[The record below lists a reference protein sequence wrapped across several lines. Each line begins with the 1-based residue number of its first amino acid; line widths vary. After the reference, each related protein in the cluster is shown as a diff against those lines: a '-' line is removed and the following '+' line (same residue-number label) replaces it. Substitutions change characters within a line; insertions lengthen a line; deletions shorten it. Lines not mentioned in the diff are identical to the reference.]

1 MLKKELNKSL
11 IPLCMAFTYH
21 SQVYGWAQSCHSFK
35 INEAAK
41 RSGGLEWIMA
51 ALSTHVNGDHE
62 RPAWWLRDRRKRTH
76 KNKLLQDSKTNHERY
91 GNDGSI
97 LIRSCKLW
105 VTFKECS
112 DGYAKNTPW
121 SQIFWMC
128 ETEINLNWAKL
139 SEDQCGQAK
148 GTFTASWSYVNLHK
162 VQNLWRKR
170 LLSLILEC
178 PGSWFTS
185 EKRYFNLHIVEIT
198 HEIVYSHD

>member
-1 MLKKELNKSL
+1 MV
-11 IPLCMAFTYH
+11 FTYH

-41 RSGGLEWIMA
+41 RSGGLEWMMA
-51 ALSTHVNGDHE
+51 ALSTHVHEDHE

-76 KNKLLQDSKTNHERY
+76 KNKLLQDSKTNHEIF

-97 LIRSCKLW
+97 HIRSCKLW

-148 GTFTASWSYVNLHK
+148 GTFTASWSDVNFHK
-162 VQNLWRKR
+162 VQNLSRKR
-170 LLSLILEC
+170 LLSLILER

-185 EKRYFNLHIVEIT
+185 EKRYLNVHIVEIT
-198 HEIVYSHD
+198 H